1 MQFVTFSEI
10 NRVLTVEDCQWQLLK
25 IEVSYVDYNVVIVDE
40 DSCDEFN
47 CRLSFYQAQ
56 WFHDRIMK
64 NYVLSHKDNISF
76 FSYTLDSPQLASCFI
91 VYYGIDKVNILD
103 YQSLI
108 VFLFSV
114 GKVFKMIFCTSRYSD
129 RALIFLKMISVF
141 RKRVFLCVSEYL
153 LRIVNIGQYEN
164 SKLKNSIASS
174 VLTL

>member
-64 NYVLSHKDNISF
+64 NYVLNHKDNISF

-108 VFLFSV
+108 VFYFQMGRS
-114 GKVFKMIFCTSRYSD
+114 
-129 RALIFLKMISVF
+129 
-141 RKRVFLCVSEYL
+141 
-153 LRIVNIGQYEN
+153 LRWFFAPVVIPIGR
-164 SKLKNSIASS
+164 
-174 VLTL
+174 

>member
-1 MQFVTFSEI
+1 MFGLWVVRITSKITFFKKSVQFVTLSEI

-64 NYVLSHKDNISF
+64 NYVLNHKDNISF

-108 VFLFSV
+108 VFYFQMGRS
-114 GKVFKMIFCTSRYSD
+114 
-129 RALIFLKMISVF
+129 
-141 RKRVFLCVSEYL
+141 
-153 LRIVNIGQYEN
+153 LRWFFAPVVIPIGR
-164 SKLKNSIASS
+164 
-174 VLTL
+174 